1 MAFTFVVCVWTWKWK
16 MWKFVANYF
25 HSEYRVTRKS
35 AATARI
41 MNWEPAKSKSFRRT
55 CDTPNQKKRGKC
67 ENVCM
72 SNLIS
77 KQIEGEQL
85 RPAVATS
92 LWHKSERIPGQ
103 DIRSTT
109 ICVCRTAFN
118 DDKCDALPLEAASSA
133 TFSDDDKTF
142 SVFKNH
148 RRLTRTILKQ
158 GSGSLTLTGIRGL
171 GYTTGT
177 ITNKAR
183 MRSTLGL
190 RTRAKGASFPRT
202 RCFRFCSAMITL
214 ISLPIHSLRAPSTFY
229 YFKQFF
235 IGPREFPNFV
245 FCLSFLFMQN
255 RVEISCTLLCACRQM
270 PHRHRRFFQVQVS
283 IAKAQFSS
291 AQLWRQQKQQQ
302 IFAYLLLFFRS
313 VVQLISAQC
322 IAPVA
327 IWNTL
332 CLWTGI

>member
-1 MAFTFVVCVWTWKWK
+1 
-16 MWKFVANYF
+16 
-25 HSEYRVTRKS
+25 
-35 AATARI
+35 
-41 MNWEPAKSKSFRRT
+41 
-55 CDTPNQKKRGKC
+55 
-67 ENVCM
+67 M

-109 ICVCRTAFN
+109 ICVCRAAFN

-158 GSGSLTLTGIRGL
+158 GSRSLTLTGIRGL

-245 FCLSFLFMQN
+245 FCLSFMFMQN
-255 RVEISCTLLCACRQM
+255 RVEISCTYG
-270 PHRHRRFFQVQVS
+270 F
-283 IAKAQFSS
+283 
-291 AQLWRQQKQQQ
+291 
-302 IFAYLLLFFRS
+302 
-313 VVQLISAQC
+313 
-322 IAPVA
+322 
-327 IWNTL
+327 
-332 CLWTGI
+332 